1 MKRYTDYD
9 NFAWLYNQEWGVFAN
24 NIFPLLKEIGGEN
37 LPDKAKILDLCCG
50 TGQLAKILTEK
61 GYQVTGIDGSQEMLC
76 FAQDNAPD
84 AKFIAADARAFKL
97 PPTFNAVFATFDAL
111 NHIMTLAE
119 LQQVFKNVYQCLASG
134 GIFIFDLT
142 TKHHF
147 EVHCRDY
154 VRITEKPDYFYVMR
168 GDYYEKR
175 RTSDWRCT
183 VFRRQDKTWQRSDVA
198 LTQTHYANADVKKAL
213 KEAGFKD
220 IRVIASEPGTGPH
233 KPTKNSFRLFYYAR
247 KP

>member
-9 NFAWLYNQEWGVFAN
+9 NFAWLYNQEWGAFAN
-24 NIFPLLKEIGGEN
+24 NVFPSLKEIAGKS

-61 GYQVTGIDGSQEMLC
+61 GYDVTGIDGSQEMLC

-84 AKFIAADARAFKL
+84 AKFIAADARTFKI
-97 PPTFNAVFATFDAL
+97 PPTFDAVFATFDAL

-119 LQQVFKNVYQCLASG
+119 LTRVFKNVYHCLISG

-147 EVHCRDY
+147 EVHNRDY
-154 VRITEKPDYFYVMR
+154 IRITEKPDYFYVMR
-168 GDYYEKR
+168 GDYDDK
-175 RTSDWRCT
+175 SKIADWRCT
-183 VFRRQDKTWQRSDVA
+183 IFRHHGKKWQRSDIS

-213 KEAGFKD
+213 REAGFKN
-220 IRVIASEPGTGPH
+220 IRVMDSEPGTGPR
-233 KPTKNSFRLFYYAR
+233 KPTKNSFRLFYCAR